1 MDIILGSNLS
11 YDVLFCIFDQLD
23 LKSLVRCTAVSRGWK
38 NFLTESCPHL
48 WDKLE
53 FENNKARY
61 IGSSTIKSLL
71 GRLGKVSLKKLSI
84 RYQQADGDGVLL
96 TLAKQPN
103 YCRHL
108 NTLVL
113 FNVLVTP
120 VVFFNALEHVGTQ
133 LQTLEWGGVSIW
145 LNDLMEN
152 VPKVC
157 ARLRH
162 LVVYD
167 CFTSLYNKDQFF
179 VPLKLNYLKSLKLS
193 NIHGLKTSYLAHIL
207 SQCSNLKHLSL
218 RKSNID
224 VTAIM
229 GVFRTTPLPKLKCF
243 DFEKNVFSQTDMQ
256 KMTTDTQKSTNK
268 NTLKE
273 LTIQSDNTL
282 ENSDLQYML
291 DGAQGS
297 LEVLDLRGS
306 VLISDTGLLL
316 NQQYSRL
323 ETLCLKE
330 CFEITSQ
337 GLLTLL
343 SFSPL
348 LKSIDLSYLSIL
360 GWEEEHYWKR
370 SWNPPP
376 ELLSTHQKALSPVPL
391 GNSSIR
397 QAGTAFSQPTT
408 TKVSNNQPTYH
419 PQATYID
426 YEFRTR
432 MLFALESN
440 LPNEVDWAFNTLIK
454 FSYASENFNLDFI
467 PTLIDLLL
475 SFIGD
480 FFEEIE
486 ETVNCDMV
494 SKLQQERYE
503 RVLQVFHILRN
514 FSFLEMNIRRL
525 ASHEQLRGLLMKGIS
540 LEPSSHYGELSRQ
553 CLDIMEN
560 MAPQVTLVN
569 RTDLYLTIMTQLLFS
584 NDRAFILGAIRALT
598 RVAVTEANER
608 ILSHADPRVIE
619 RMAQFLLVDDEK
631 LEAATLE
638 YLYQYSSLRGDF
650 STQLIEH
657 YPGNL
662 IGLLTGFLSYKSS
675 LALASTTALG
685 TIHGIPAAQMVKK
698 ETTQE
703 PSIPDLTNYA
713 NLDEPY
719 RCLGWL
725 KDQLISGTENDKI
738 ILKEVF
744 DNYQKLFGT
753 EKPLGSKEFYTVLKI
768 AFPQPSIV
776 EETFTNSA
784 TPLEVVL
791 CNVKYS
797 PTRRKDGPVCQWEA
811 CEHTFDD
818 KVDLHKHIVKE
829 HLESANT
836 CKWMKCTK
844 KEFKGKVAAIH
855 HMRTHFAAKIG
866 KHTPKSKPFTI
877 TKIPADESEVSGI
890 PLTSALLLR
899 NLARHK
905 QHHTYY
911 LPYQSE
917 LVLLAIQRPKVSKYI
932 LAVLCE
938 LNY

>member
-1 MDIILGSNLS
+1 MSYYSQGIERTSEYIKFMKDLKDFHEKKGTVLQSEPILGGKK
-11 YDVLFCIFDQLD
+11 LD
-23 LKSLVRCTAVSRGWK
+23 LLRIYKTVMEAGGYEKVTLNRGWK
-38 NFLTESCPHL
+38 QVGDPFHFPATCTNS
-48 WDKLE
+48 
-53 FENNKARY
+53 AY
-61 IGSSTIKSLL
+61 I
-71 GRLGKVSLKKLSI
+71 
-84 RYQQADGDGVLL
+84 
-96 TLAKQPN
+96 
-103 YCRHL
+103 
-108 NTLVL
+108 
-113 FNVLVTP
+113 
-120 VVFFNALEHVGTQ
+120 
-133 LQTLEWGGVSIW
+133 
-145 LNDLMEN
+145 
-152 VPKVC
+152 
-157 ARLRH
+157 
-162 LVVYD
+162 
-167 CFTSLYNKDQFF
+167 
-179 VPLKLNYLKSLKLS
+179 LKSVYTKFL
-193 NIHGLKTSYLAHIL
+193 
-207 SQCSNLKHLSL
+207 
-218 RKSNID
+218 
-224 VTAIM
+224 
-229 GVFRTTPLPKLKCF
+229 
-243 DFEKNVFSQTDMQ
+243 
-256 KMTTDTQKSTNK
+256 
-268 NTLKE
+268 
-273 LTIQSDNTL
+273 
-282 ENSDLQYML
+282 
-291 DGAQGS
+291 
-297 LEVLDLRGS
+297 
-306 VLISDTGLLL
+306 
-316 NQQYSRL
+316 
-323 ETLCLKE
+323 
-330 CFEITSQ
+330 
-337 GLLTLL
+337 
-343 SFSPL
+343 
-348 LKSIDLSYLSIL
+348 L